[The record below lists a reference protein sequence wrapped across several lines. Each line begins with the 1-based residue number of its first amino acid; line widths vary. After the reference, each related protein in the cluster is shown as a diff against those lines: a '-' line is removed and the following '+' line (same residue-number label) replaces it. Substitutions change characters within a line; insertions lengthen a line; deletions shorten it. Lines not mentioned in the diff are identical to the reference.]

1 MQGNSQW
8 MGLINPMSYEKMIQW
23 PVEMIVA
30 KIVGLFLFT
39 VLIVVIGA
47 ILLKDYEV
55 YEWKM

>member
-1 MQGNSQW
+1 M
-8 MGLINPMSYEKMIQW
+8 INPMSYEKMIQW

-47 ILLKDYEV
+47 VLLKDYEV